1 MRVFSSLFTA
11 KYSPIPHFP
20 NPHFPNPPLPHFPT
34 SPLPHFPI
42 PFKQDLVLACISI
55 SDSIVKFG

>member
-1 MRVFSSLFTA
+1 MRFFQFTVHSE
-11 KYSPIPHFP
+11 K
-20 NPHFPNPPLPHFPT
+20 LPT
-34 SPLPHFPI
+34 SPLPQSSI